1 MKKLIN
7 KKNIYWIVGIVTLL
21 FIINYPLMSKNIIT
35 ADVLLNNSFYN
46 GYSWEVSLGR
56 FGLFALGI
64 FKSYISVPFIDLIIS
79 YLLISFSL
87 ILIFDLFEIKKF
99 LNRIIIILVIC
110 ISPIISATLIF
121 NYCSVGYLL
130 AFFLSILSLYIYY
143 NCKNRIFKIIVPIIL
158 LVVSLS
164 MYQAYL
170 SLIISVFVFYN
181 MRLIITK
188 KIDYKKIVP
197 YIFMILGS
205 VGIYFILMKLSL
217 FVLHI
222 DAANYSNANSIGIST
237 ILSLPSKFIDSYKL
251 TYQFFFTDIFMKN
264 SFMHNNILYIVI
276 GLFAIIYL
284 LFKVF
289 SNKLDIKNIIILLV
303 LVLLIPVF
311 INSVIFVISDSKLQL
326 LMSASYLMI
335 SIFIISILDNSRSNI
350 IFIIGLCLLLRN
362 YFVQIQAT
370 YLSLDNTFN
379 KYYTVIGD
387 AINNN
392 INNLDKRFVVVGNVS
407 NNDSNSISDVYKY
420 NYGYISDDGIFWDE
434 YNLRKI
440 GFERFCYEYYGV
452 NVSFGTVDEYEKYLN
467 KNSNKLIENEDDL
480 IIINFNNFNKNI

>member
-1 MKKLIN
+1 
-7 KKNIYWIVGIVTLL
+7 
-21 FIINYPLMSKNIIT
+21 
-35 ADVLLNNSFYN
+35 
-46 GYSWEVSLGR
+46 
-56 FGLFALGI
+56 
-64 FKSYISVPFIDLIIS
+64 
-79 YLLISFSL
+79 
-87 ILIFDLFEIKKF
+87 
-99 LNRIIIILVIC
+99 
-110 ISPIISATLIF
+110 
-121 NYCSVGYLL
+121 
-130 AFFLSILSLYIYY
+130 
-143 NCKNRIFKIIVPIIL
+143 
-158 LVVSLS
+158 

-251 TYQFFFTDIFMKN
+251 TYQFFFTDTFMKN

-276 GLFAIIYL
+276 GLFSIIYL

-335 SIFIISILDNSRSNI
+335 PIFIISILDNSRLNI

-407 NNDSNSISDVYKY
+407 NNDSNSISEVYKY